1 MYKKIQ
7 KGQSQTMAK
16 LLFTMILIILV
27 VARFASPTEVT
38 EETIEAGRNLYEKKC
53 GFCHGNEG
61 RGDGPVADYLNP
73 RPRDFT
79 MGLYKIRTTTTGEPP
94 ADEDL
99 FRAITIGVPGTSMPA
114 WNNLN
119 EVQRWQL
126 VHYIKTFS
134 PDDFDPEFPP
144 EMVTIGEK
152 IPKTPAT
159 IAMGKELYKNMK
171 CWECHGDEG
180 KGDGPTSGT
189 HKDDW
194 GFPILPFNLAQ
205 NWKYKGGSSIKDIYT
220 RFATGMNGTPMPS
233 YADNLS
239 EEERWQLAQ
248 YVSTLIREEK
258 EASKVVLKS
267 RFVTEELPINP
278 EDSVW
283 ERAESI
289 DIPLSGQV
297 ISRPRWQNSSIE
309 VISVRSLFNDE
320 QIAFLLE
327 WDDRTRDDSPHE
339 GENRFIPETADT
351 YEKVNISE
359 APKAAFSDSVAIQFP
374 SVIPR
379 GPQKPFFLFGQ
390 TGKSVNIWRWKAD
403 RIKEPVAEISI
414 EELNSQGYKKPMTSQ
429 PLESQITRGQ
439 VLWHKGTWKVVMKRL
454 LKTED
459 HKLDVQFE
467 RGKLM
472 AMAFLAWDG
481 SNGETGL
488 KMSHSSW
495 FYLLPEASTPLS
507 AYIYGLIAVVVAA
520 WFEWWLIRRVRMSA
534 IIKGER

>member
-7 KGQSQTMAK
+7 KGQPRKMAK
-16 LLFTMILIILV
+16 LLFTIILIILA
-27 VARFASPTEVT
+27 VARFAAQTEAT
-38 EETIEAGRNLYEKKC
+38 DETIEAGRNLYEKKC

-61 RGDGPVADYLNP
+61 GGDGPVADYLNP

-79 MGLYKIRTTTTGEPP
+79 MGLYKIRTTATGEPP
-94 ADEDL
+94 SDEDL
-99 FRAITIGVPGTSMPA
+99 FKAITIGVPGTSMPA
-114 WNNLN
+114 WDNLN

-134 PDDFDPEFPP
+134 PDDFNPEYPP

-152 IPKTPAT
+152 IPETPAT
-159 IAMGKELYKNMK
+159 IARGKELYKNMK
-171 CWECHGDEG
+171 CWECHGDGG

-194 GFPILPFNLAQ
+194 GFRILPFNLTQ
-205 NWKYKGGSSIKDIYT
+205 SWKYKGGSGVKDIYT

-233 YADNLS
+233 YADNLP

-248 YVSTLIREEK
+248 YVSTLISEEK

-278 EDSVW
+278 GDSVW
-283 ERAESI
+283 EKAESI

-297 ISRPRWQNSSIE
+297 ISRPRWQNPSIE
-309 VISVRSLFNDE
+309 VISVRSMFNDE

-327 WDDRTRDDSPHE
+327 WDDRTRNDSPHE
-339 GENRFIPETADT
+339 GENRIMPETADT
-351 YEKVNISE
+351 YEKVNIPE

-374 SVIPR
+374 SVLQR

-467 RGKLM
+467 RGKLT
-472 AMAFLAWDG
+472 AIAFLAWDG

-495 FYLLPEASTPLS
+495 FYLLPEASIPLR
-507 AYIYGLIAVVVAA
+507 AYIYGLMAVIIAA
-520 WFEWWLIRRVRMSA
+520 WFEWWLIRRVRKTAM
-534 IIKGER
+534 INGER